1 MLSTEKRL
9 ENTVEYNQK
18 SLFEFCWIH
27 MSSLP
32 SDSETQR
39 FLSAQPLRQMQRL
52 AELLGWN
59 GLRLEY
65 GRTPND
71 ERFNEEIRGH
81 LFVCYMTTDEK
92 FNLQINTYPHDQTRR
107 HQATV
112 KAERYGIIHT
122 EWQHFELPDDE
133 ASLVRLAET
142 LKPLLKRSNF
152 KDRAWRKEF
161 AAQHPH
167 LVHPKRHR

>member
-1 MLSTEKRL
+1 MP
-9 ENTVEYNQK
+9 Y
-18 SLFEFCWIH
+18 
-27 MSSLP
+27 
-32 SDSETQR
+32 DSNPQQ
-39 FLSAQPLRQMQRL
+39 FIAAQPVLKMQRL
-52 AELLGWN
+52 AKLLGWN

-71 ERFNEEIRGH
+71 ERFNEEIRGR
-81 LFVCYMTTDEK
+81 LFVYYMTTDEK
-92 FNLQINTYPHDQTRR
+92 FNLQINTYPHGQTRR

-122 EWQHFELPDDE
+122 GWQHFELPDDE

-152 KDRAWRKEF
+152 KNRAWLKGF
-161 AAQHPH
+161 AAQNPN
-167 LVHPKRHR
+167 LVLPKHRRR